1 MVCPGCHG
9 RFIISLFCFPD
20 VDLWP
25 KIGKVEIAIFY
36 GSSTV
41 VHWFYGRC
49 FFLNNW
55 KGSESLWRMFFSF
68 LVAKNPPIF
77 QPLTG
82 QVVFPQRP
90 SGGRDHRNSLVAD
103 IPDAESYPSVVR
115 YIVEI

>member
-1 MVCPGCHG
+1 ME
-9 RFIISLFCFPD
+9 D
-20 VDLWP
+20 V
-25 KIGKVEIAIFY
+25 
-36 GSSTV
+36 
-41 VHWFYGRC
+41 